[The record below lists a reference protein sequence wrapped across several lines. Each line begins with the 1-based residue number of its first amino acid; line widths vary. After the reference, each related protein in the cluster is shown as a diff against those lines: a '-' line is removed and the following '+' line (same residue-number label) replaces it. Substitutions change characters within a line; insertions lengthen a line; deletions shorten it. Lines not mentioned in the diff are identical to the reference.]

1 MNTKDIIKYV
11 LIAGGLYII
20 YVWARDSGWL
30 ASFGIG
36 TPSLPAPGAEPTT
49 VAPGNVPA
57 AQLPAG
63 SAGKVQAPGA
73 GTGKETAITQP
84 YKETSVSS
92 STRDLVAQ
100 LSKGDGYLVN
110 GKMPF
115 EHWSFYYN
123 TQTPAGKLKP
133 APGPGEVGVD
143 PSTPITIDQWWA
155 VMQTQGFSGLNGLS
169 RWAPNPWVV

>member
-11 LIAGGLYII
+11 LIAAGVYIV

-30 ASFGIG
+30 ASLGIG
-36 TPSLPAPGAEPTT
+36 TQALPAPGAQPITG
-49 VAPGNVPA
+49 APGNA

-73 GTGKETAITQP
+73 VTGKETAITQP
-84 YKETSVSS
+84 AKETS
-92 STRDLVAQ
+92 STRDLVAALAQ
-100 LSKGDGYLVN
+100 GDAYQVN
-110 GKMPF
+110 GKMTF
-115 EHWSFYYN
+115 EHWSYYYN

-143 PSTPITIDQWWA
+143 PSTPITVDQWWS
-155 VMQTQGFSGLNGLS
+155 VMQGQGFSGLSALS